1 MAASYLIDA
10 GADVWAKNNDLTT
23 PLHFA
28 AAEGHFEVVQVKFEL
43 NLKPYTRTRR
53 AGTSSK
59 GLGFRSRGIS
69 RFGRY
74 CMDGW
79 MDGWM
84 DGRMEGWMDG

>member
-43 NLKPYTRTRR
+43 NLKPSNPIR
-53 AGTSSK
+53 AHVA
-59 GLGFRSRGIS
+59 RAQAARV
-69 RFGRY
+69 
-74 CMDGW
+74 
-79 MDGWM
+79 
-84 DGRMEGWMDG
+84 